1 MKKLFLL
8 VLLCFSP
15 AFIFAGPFGLSM
27 GMNISQIT
35 EACGGNRPERIEN
48 DDRYFILPE
57 KKHSTFV
64 KYIAWIDNEHGLY
77 RIRGIS
83 DTVSTDKY
91 GREIQNMFYN
101 FKERVETIY
110 GTPELTD
117 KLLDKS
123 SLYMGDDEWSYALRE
138 GARELSAVWSTK
150 ITGKK
155 LKDDISYVDLFVTP
169 YVKIG
174 YTFIL
179 IIDYEF
185 ENTTKVEEN
194 EDSVL

>member
-1 MKKLFLL
+1 MKKLIF
-8 VLLCFSP
+8 VLLLSFVP
-15 AFIFAGPFGLSM
+15 FFIFAGPFGLTM
-27 GMNISQIT
+27 GMNISQVT
-35 EACGGNRPERIEN
+35 DACGGNRPERIEN

-57 KKHSTFV
+57 KKHPTFI
-64 KYIAWIDNEHGLY
+64 KYIAWINDEHGLY

-91 GREIQNMFYN
+91 GREVQNMFYN
-101 FKERVETIY
+101 FEERVEAIY

-123 SLYMGDDEWSYALRE
+123 SLYMGEDKWSYSLRE
-138 GARELSAVWSTK
+138 GARELSAVWSSR
-150 ITGKK
+150 ITGNK
-155 LKDDISYVDLFVTP
+155 LKDEISYVSLFVTP
-169 YVKIG
+169 YVKFG
-174 YTFIL
+174 YTFVL

-185 ENTTKVEEN
+185 ENATKVEEN